1 VDRAVA
7 IAEARGL
14 GIEVGVLGD
23 VSPTLLP
30 IPIRDVTAAAAAE
43 VGASYRVMPSGASH
57 DSQVINSVCPAGM
70 IFVPSLNHG
79 VSHAPEEL
87 SRYEDIALGVDVL
100 IGSIRRLDAAL

>member
-1 VDRAVA
+1 
-7 IAEARGL
+7 
-14 GIEVGVLGD
+14 
-23 VSPTLLP
+23 
-30 IPIRDVTAAAAAE
+30 
-43 VGASYRVMPSGASH
+43 
-57 DSQVINSVCPAGM
+57 M